1 MVLCIPQIST
11 TGEITCMTNSFIDA
25 GITTTEGLTIEVL
38 INGQDA
44 NAVQALTTTTRNE
57 FQSTST
63 VTPSSVSPVMKTNV
77 TIQLDATFPY
87 TLAKEDFSVNATSTS
102 NSSYIR

>member
-1 MVLCIPQIST
+1 
-11 TGEITCMTNSFIDA
+11 MTNSFIDA
-25 GITTTEGLTIEVL
+25 GITSTEGLTIEVL

-44 NAVQALTTTTRNE
+44 NAVQGLITTTRNE